1 MEDEEGKREG
11 HNVLVAPCTR
21 AASIKLLTAWNE
33 NGEHNG
39 EPPVLSL
46 RFVTVKRRHHQG
58 VGPDLIE
65 EPIQR
70 DCHVTEVGVPALK
83 KKFKNEFKG
92 KGRREEGKVTYHTAA
107 RPLGL
112 TSALCTSS

>member
-83 KKFKNEFKG
+83 KKKLKMNSKG
-92 KGRREEGKVTYHTAA
+92 KGGGRREK
-107 RPLGL
+107 
-112 TSALCTSS
+112 